1 MTYNTVVFT
10 ALLLAV
16 GPTDLSVHG
25 IVVLDKY
32 TSVLVNST
40 VQSDHTVEDM
50 TSMTQ
55 CSLELKNKARYV

>member
-1 MTYNTVVFT
+1 MTYNTVFT

-16 GPTDLSVHG
+16 GPAADLSVHG
-25 IVVLDKY
+25 IVVLDEY